1 MRLGLRR
8 PSGAWSK
15 GRQTGS
21 QAQGWHGFTL
31 RISLSVLKAM
41 GSHSGMLR
49 KGGMQTDS
57 GLELIMLGGG
67 WRGRP
72 VGRERVRASLDQGDG
87 KYRKK
92 DTGSRETRAVKQ
104 SLVLGPERGC
114 EGDGRRLPGRGL
126 SICVMVP
133 LEEVG
138 TLAMPQSWEDPSS
151 TGAHWA

>member
-104 SLVLGPERGC
+104 LGAGPGTWLRGRWQAASRPWFVHLC
-114 EGDGRRLPGRGL
+114 DGAAGGGGNTGDAAELGG
-126 SICVMVP
+126 S
-133 LEEVG
+133 
-138 TLAMPQSWEDPSS
+138 
-151 TGAHWA
+151 